1 MSTSAGSAE
10 WAVFAAVVIG
20 VMTFDIALLGK
31 GGRHMSFREAA
42 IRSLFNIAA
51 GLAFA
56 GFVWWRMGRDLSTS
70 YLIAYLVEES
80 LSVDNLFV
88 FLIIFT
94 YFKLSE
100 SRQHR
105 VLSWG
110 VAGAVVMRAFFIF
123 AGAELL
129 HRFHWMTYVFGAF
142 LVYTGLKLAF
152 RKEEQA
158 VNPEDNVAL
167 KLARRFLRT
176 TEEYNGDHFTMVKNG
191 IRYATPLLL
200 VLVVI
205 EVTDLLFAVDSV
217 PAVLAVSKDVYVVY
231 TSNIMA
237 ILGLRALYFVLSGM
251 MKRFHHLGTG
261 LSLILIFIGV
271 KMLSANIQPIPSLV
285 SLAVIV
291 CVLAGSII
299 LSLLRPPDGA
309 AGGSD
314 S

>member
-1 MSTSAGSAE
+1 MNTSARPFE

-20 VMTFDIALLGK
+20 VMAIDIVLLGK
-31 GGRHMSFREAA
+31 RGRHMSFREAVV
-42 IRSLFNIAA
+42 RSLFNIAA
-51 GLAFA
+51 GLLFG
-56 GFVWWRMGRDLSTS
+56 GFVWLRLGGDLAQS
-70 YLIAYLVEES
+70 YLVAYLVEES

-88 FLIIFT
+88 FLIIFS
-94 YFKLSE
+94 YFKLSD

-105 VLSWG
+105 VLAWG
-110 VAGAVVMRAFFIF
+110 VAGAVVMRAIFIF
-123 AGAELL
+123 AGAALL

-142 LVYTGLKLAF
+142 LIYTGVKLAV
-152 RKEEQA
+152 RKEEGE
-158 VNPEDNVAL
+158 VNPEDNIAL

-176 TEEYNGDHFTMVKNG
+176 TDEYNGDHFTVIKDG

-217 PAVLAVSKDVYVVY
+217 PAVLAVSRDVYVVY

-251 MKRFHHLGTG
+251 MNRFHHLGTG
-261 LSLILIFIGV
+261 LALILIFIGV
-271 KMLSANIQPIPSLV
+271 KMSIVHFVKIPSLA

-291 CVLAGSII
+291 TVLAGSIVI
-299 LSLLRPPDGA
+299 SLLRPPDGD
-309 AGGSD
+309 AGAS
-314 S
+314 

>member
-1 MSTSAGSAE
+1 MNTSAGSIE

-20 VMTFDIALLGK
+20 VMAIDIALLGK
-31 GGRHMSFREAA
+31 RGRHMSFREAA
-42 IRSLFNIAA
+42 VRSLFNIAA
-51 GLAFA
+51 GLLFA
-56 GFVWWRMGRDLSTS
+56 LFVWWRMGGELSQS

-94 YFKLSE
+94 YFKLSD

-105 VLSWG
+105 VLAWG
-110 VAGAVVMRAFFIF
+110 VAGAVVMRGVFIF
-123 AGAELL
+123 AGAALL
-129 HRFHWMTYVFGAF
+129 HRFHWLTYFFGAF
-142 LVYTGLKLAF
+142 LIYTGLKLAF
-152 RKEEQA
+152 RKEEAA
-158 VNPEDNVAL
+158 VNPEDNPAL

-176 TEEYNGDHFTMVKNG
+176 TDDYNGDHFMVVKDG
-191 IRYATPLLL
+191 LRYATPLLL

-217 PAVLAVSKDVYVVY
+217 PAVLAVSRDVYVVY

-251 MKRFHHLGTG
+251 MDRFHHLGTG
-261 LSLILIFIGV
+261 LAIILIFIGV
-271 KMLSANIQPIPSLV
+271 KMAIVHYLKIPSLI

-291 CVLAGSII
+291 LVLAGSIVF
-299 LSLLRPPDGA
+299 SLLRPPDGK
-309 AGGSD
+309 AGAS
-314 S
+314 

>member
-1 MSTSAGSAE
+1 MTTSAGSVE

-20 VMTFDIALLGK
+20 VMALDIGLLGR

-42 IRSLFNIAA
+42 VRSLLNISA
-51 GLAFA
+51 GLLFA
-56 GFVWWRMGRDLSTS
+56 GFVWWRLGRDLSAS

-88 FLIIFT
+88 FLVIFN

-110 VAGAVVMRAFFIF
+110 VAGAVVMRALFIF
-123 AGAELL
+123 AGAALL

-142 LVYTGLKLAF
+142 LIYTGLKLAF
-152 RKEEQA
+152 RKEEET

-167 KLARRFLRT
+167 KIARRFLKT
-176 TEEYNGDHFTMVKNG
+176 TEEYNGDHFTIVKEG

-251 MKRFHHLGTG
+251 MNRFHHLGTG

-271 KMLSANIQPIPSLV
+271 KMVIVRFVHIPSLV

-291 CVLAGSII
+291 VLLAGAVV

-309 AGGSD
+309 AGD

>member
-1 MSTSAGSAE
+1 MTTSAGSVE

-20 VMTFDIALLGK
+20 VTALDIGLLGK
-31 GGRHMSFREAA
+31 GGRHMPFREAA
-42 IRSLFNIAA
+42 IRCFFNIAA

-56 GFVWWRMGRDLSTS
+56 GFVWWRMGSELSTS
-70 YLIAYLVEES
+70 YLVAYLVEES
-80 LSVDNLFV
+80 LSIDNLFV
-88 FLIIFT
+88 FLIIFN

-110 VAGAVVMRAFFIF
+110 VAGAVVMRGIFIF
-123 AGAELL
+123 AGAALL
-129 HRFHWMTYVFGAF
+129 HRFHWMTYIFGVF
-142 LVYTGLKLAF
+142 LIYTGLKLAL
-152 RKEEQA
+152 RKEETA
-158 VNPEDNVAL
+158 VNPEGNLAV
-167 KLARRFLRT
+167 KLARRFMRT
-176 TEEYNGDHFTMVKNG
+176 TEEYNGDHFMIVKDG
-191 IRYATPLLL
+191 VRYATPLFL

-217 PAVLAVSKDVYVVY
+217 PAVLAVSKDVFVVY

-251 MKRFHHLGTG
+251 MNRFHHLGTG

-271 KMLSANIQPIPSLV
+271 KMVIEHFYKVPSLL

-291 CVLAGSII
+291 TVLTGSIVI
-299 LSLLRPPDGA
+299 SLLRPPDSA
-309 AGGSD
+309 AGAS
-314 S
+314 

>member
-1 MSTSAGSAE
+1 MSTSAGSVE

-20 VMTFDIALLGK
+20 VMALDIMLLGK
-31 GGRHMSFREAA
+31 RGRHMSFREAA
-42 IRSLFNIAA
+42 VRSMLNIAA
-51 GLAFA
+51 GLSFA
-56 GFVWWRMGRDLSTS
+56 GFVWWRLGRDMSAS

-88 FLIIFT
+88 FLVIFN

-110 VAGAVVMRAFFIF
+110 VAGAVVMRALFIF
-123 AGAELL
+123 AGAALL

-142 LVYTGLKLAF
+142 LIYTGLKLAF
-152 RKEEQA
+152 RKDEET

-167 KLARRFLRT
+167 KLARRFLKT
-176 TEEYNGDHFTMVKNG
+176 TDEYNGDRFMVVKDG
-191 IRYATPLLL
+191 VRYATPLLL
-200 VLVVI
+200 VLIVI

-251 MKRFHHLGTG
+251 MNRFHHLGTG
-261 LSLILIFIGV
+261 LSLILIFIGL
-271 KMLSANIQPIPSLV
+271 KMVSVRFVHVPTLI

-291 CVLAGSII
+291 FLLAGAVV
-299 LSLLRPPDGA
+299 LSLLRPQDGA
-309 AGGSD
+309 AGD

>member
-1 MSTSAGSAE
+1 MNTSAGSVE

-20 VMTFDIALLGK
+20 VMAIDIALLGK
-31 GGRHMSFREAA
+31 RGRHMSFREALV
-42 IRSLFNIAA
+42 RSLFNIAA
-51 GLAFA
+51 GLLFA
-56 GFVWWRMGRDLSTS
+56 LFVWWRLGGELAQS
-70 YLIAYLVEES
+70 YVIAYLVEES

-94 YFKLSE
+94 YFKLSD

-105 VLSWG
+105 VLAWG
-110 VAGAVVMRAFFIF
+110 VAGAVVMRGIFIF
-123 AGAELL
+123 AGAALL
-129 HRFHWMTYVFGAF
+129 HRFHWLTYFFGAF
-142 LVYTGLKLAF
+142 LIYTGLRLAF
-152 RKEEQA
+152 RKEESA

-176 TEEYNGDHFTMVKNG
+176 TDEYNGDHFMIVKDG
-191 IRYATPLLL
+191 VRYATPLLL

-217 PAVLAVSKDVYVVY
+217 PAVLAVSRDVYVVY

-251 MKRFHHLGTG
+251 MDRFHHLGTG
-261 LSLILIFIGV
+261 LALILIFIGV
-271 KMLSANIQPIPSLV
+271 KMAIVHFVKIPSLI

-291 CVLAGSII
+291 AVLAGSIVF
-299 LSLLRPPDGA
+299 SLLRPPNGDAGA
-309 AGGSD
+309 S
-314 S
+314 

>member
-1 MSTSAGSAE
+1 MSTSAGSLE

-20 VMTFDIALLGK
+20 VMALDIGLLGSSK
-31 GGRHMSFREAA
+31 RHMSFREAA
-42 IRSLFNIAA
+42 VRSLFNIAA
-51 GLAFA
+51 GLSFA
-56 GFVWWRMGRDLSTS
+56 GFVWWRMGRDSSAS

-88 FLIIFT
+88 FLVIFN

-100 SRQHR
+100 GRQHR

-110 VAGAVVMRAFFIF
+110 VAGAVVMRAIFIF
-123 AGAELL
+123 AGAALL
-129 HRFHWMTYVFGAF
+129 HRFHWMMYVFGVF
-142 LVYTGLKLAF
+142 LIYTGVKLAI
-152 RKEEQA
+152 RKEEES

-167 KLARRFLRT
+167 KIARRFLRT
-176 TEEYNGDHFTMVKNG
+176 TDEYNEDHFMIVKDG
-191 IRYATPLLL
+191 VRYATPLLL

-217 PAVLAVSKDVYVVY
+217 PAVLAVSRDVFVVY
-231 TSNIMA
+231 SSNIFA

-251 MKRFHHLGTG
+251 MNRFHHLGTG

-271 KMLSANIQPIPSLV
+271 KMVIAHYVKIPSLV

-291 CVLAGSII
+291 VLLAGAVV

-309 AGGSD
+309 AGD

>member
-1 MSTSAGSAE
+1 MNTSAGSVE

-20 VMTFDIALLGK
+20 VMAIDIALLGK
-31 GGRHMSFREAA
+31 RGRHMSFREAVV
-42 IRSLFNIAA
+42 RSLFNIAA
-51 GLAFA
+51 GLLFA
-56 GFVWWRMGRDLSTS
+56 GFVWWRMGGELAQS
-70 YLIAYLVEES
+70 YIVAYLVEES

-88 FLIIFT
+88 FLIIFS
-94 YFKLSE
+94 YFKLSD

-105 VLSWG
+105 VLAWG
-110 VAGAVVMRAFFIF
+110 VAGAVVMRAIFIF
-123 AGAELL
+123 AGAALL
-129 HRFHWMTYVFGAF
+129 HRFHWMTYLFGAF
-142 LVYTGLKLAF
+142 LIYTGVRLAI
-152 RKEEQA
+152 RKEEEA

-176 TEEYNGDHFTMVKNG
+176 TDEYNDDHFMVVKDG
-191 IRYATPLLL
+191 LRYATPLLL

-217 PAVLAVSKDVYVVY
+217 PAVLAVSRDVYVVY

-251 MKRFHHLGTG
+251 MNRFHHLGTG
-261 LSLILIFIGV
+261 LALILIFIGV
-271 KMLSANIQPIPSLV
+271 KMAIVHFVKIPSLI

-291 CVLAGSII
+291 IVLAGSIVF
-299 LSLLRPPDGA
+299 SLLRPPDG
-309 AGGSD
+309 GSEA

>member
-1 MSTSAGSAE
+1 MTTSAGSVE

-20 VMTFDIALLGK
+20 VMALDIGLLGK
-31 GGRHMSFREAA
+31 RGRHMSFREAA
-42 IRSLFNIAA
+42 VRSLLNISA
-51 GLAFA
+51 GLLFA
-56 GFVWWRMGRDLSTS
+56 GFVWWRMGRDLSAS

-88 FLIIFT
+88 FLIIFN

-100 SRQHR
+100 ARQHR

-110 VAGAVVMRAFFIF
+110 VAGAVVMRAIFIF
-123 AGAELL
+123 AGAALL
-129 HRFHWMTYVFGAF
+129 HRFHWMSYVFGAF
-142 LVYTGLKLAF
+142 LIYTGLKLAL
-152 RKEEQA
+152 RKEEEA
-158 VNPEDNVAL
+158 VNPEENVAL
-167 KLARRFLRT
+167 KLARRFLKT
-176 TEEYNGDHFTMVKNG
+176 TEEYNGDHFMIVKNG

-251 MKRFHHLGTG
+251 MNRFHHLGMG

-271 KMLSANIQPIPSLV
+271 KMVIARFVKIPSLV

-291 CVLAGSII
+291 VLLAGAVM

-309 AGGSD
+309 AGD